1 MGFTPVTLLVGIAL
15 ILGATALFFL
25 DKIRPGYGRY
35 SDKVYAVLLL
45 IAGVLSLGHLTAGVT
60 ESFQVMLM
68 AGMLF
73 TLAIENIK
81 NREAVIEPPMPT
93 GRPNNYPPRPR
104 YDDRPVANRRV
115 YRAELD
121 DRNNSLRDRSRPQRM
136 APGQDDYW
144 PDDFNEQRR
153 ARQPYEEYRG
163 PAARL
168 QPSPGADNR
177 RPPNNRAREA
187 YPEERYG
194 QRPPARPPAGQPPS
208 NYPPQNGFDNGSMN
222 RPSNDG
228 RNGRADEGFDRGQE
242 GDRDRSSEPGRERP
256 SNGDR
261 KLDIK
266 PYSEAPKMDSP
277 ERPYS

>member
-81 NREAVIEPPMPT
+81 NREAVVEPPV

-121 DRNNSLRDRSRPQRM
+121 DRNGALRDRSRPQRM

-168 QPSPGADNR
+168 QPSPGAER
-177 RPPNNRAREA
+177 RPPSRARES

-194 QRPPARPPAGQPPS
+194 QRPPARPPAGQPPA
-208 NYPPQNGFDNGSMN
+208 NYPPQNGFDNGSMS
-222 RPSNDG
+222 RPNDEG
-228 RNGRADEGFDRGQE
+228 RNGRPDERLDRGGE
-242 GDRDRSSEPGRERP
+242 RSDRSAEPSRERP
-256 SNGDR
+256 ANGDR